1 MDKQNYNRLV
11 RENRMLSVMLKRQS
25 GKKSFIGQLLK
36 YDESLDSY
44 LFYDTDLKNVWH
56 LLGNEIEN
64 IELAGEGGG
73 GL

>member
-1 MDKQNYNRLV
+1 MDKQNYHQLV
-11 RENRMLSVMLKRQS
+11 RDNRMLSVMLRKQT
-25 GKKSFIGQLLK
+25 GKTSFIGQLLK
-36 YDESLDSY
+36 YDELLDSY

-64 IELAGEGGG
+64 IELAGKGGG